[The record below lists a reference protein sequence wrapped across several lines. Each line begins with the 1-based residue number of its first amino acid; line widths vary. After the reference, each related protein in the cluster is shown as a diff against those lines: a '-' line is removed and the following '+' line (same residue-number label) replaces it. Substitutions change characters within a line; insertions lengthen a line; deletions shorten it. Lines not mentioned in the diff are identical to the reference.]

1 MANTAVNLVG
11 LDFDELK
18 TSLKEYMRAQGRFQD
33 VDFEGSNVNV
43 LLDVLAYNT
52 YLNTF
57 YTNMVASEM
66 FLDTAQR
73 RDSVI
78 SHAKS
83 LNYVPRSFR
92 SARAYVDITVK
103 PVTPANT
110 VVLAKG
116 ITLTSK
122 VGSNTFTFSVPQT
135 QIITS
140 SNNTFVASNVAIY
153 EGSYISES
161 FIVDYSTDN
170 QKFVLASEVID
181 TDSITV
187 MVSEDAG
194 TTLREYTVGTSLFGL
209 TSTSQVC
216 FLQAAPYDKYEVV
229 FGDGSIGRRPQN
241 GSMVTI
247 TYRTSSGELANGASR
262 FSVDTSI
269 DGHSNV
275 SLTVLASA
283 TGGSI
288 NESTD
293 SIKFNAPRYFQTQER
308 AVTTQDYKTLLF
320 TRFPEITSVNVYGG
334 EDAVPPRYGKVLIAV
349 DVANADG
356 VAEYQKN
363 EYQNYV
369 RDRCSLSIDPVIVD
383 PQFMYVDITGKVR
396 YDANAT
402 LLSQTDIQS
411 LVVSAIV
418 DFSTKYLND
427 FDVTMRTSKL
437 STTID
442 AVDPSI
448 LSNDLYIRPYI
459 NITPIPGSSYRN
471 TIVFGNA
478 IRQQADV
485 GRYPKYVDEQSV
497 SSSTF
502 TYQGVGGVSLEDDG
516 AGGLQ
521 IVRAT
526 PNSYSV
532 IKTGVGSVNYATGEV
547 NITGLIVDSYDG
559 NGINLY
565 IVPAEKDV
573 VASRNVVLQ
582 IKSADIHITTSP
594 ERL

>member
-92 SARAYVDITVK
+92 SARAYVDLTVNPIT
-103 PVTPANT
+103 PVNT
-110 VVLAKG
+110 VVLSKG

-122 VGSNTFTFSVPQT
+122 VGSNTFTFSVPET
-135 QIITS
+135 QILTS
-140 SNNTFVASNVAIY
+140 TNNTFVAANLAIY
-153 EGSYISES
+153 EGSYISET
-161 FIVDYSTDN
+161 FIVDYTTTN
-170 QKFVLASEVID
+170 QKFLLASEVID
-181 TDSITV
+181 TDSISVT
-187 MVSEDAG
+187 VSEDAG

-216 FLQAAPYDKYEVV
+216 FLQAAPYEKYEIL
-229 FGDGSIGRRPQN
+229 FGDGLLGRKPQN

-247 TYRTSSGELANGASR
+247 TYRTSSGELANGANR
-262 FSVDTSI
+262 FSIDTSV

-275 SLTVLASA
+275 SIRVLTTA
-283 TGGSI
+283 TGGSVS
-288 NESTD
+288 ESTE
-293 SIKFNAPRYFQTQER
+293 SVKFNAPRFFQTQER
-308 AVTTQDYKTLLF
+308 AVTVQDYKTLLF
-320 TRFPEITSVNVYGG
+320 TKFPEITSVNVYGG
-334 EDAVPPRYGKVLIAV
+334 EDAIPPRYGKVLIAI

-356 VAEYQKN
+356 VAEFQKN
-363 EYQNYV
+363 EYINYV
-369 RDRCSLSIDPVIVD
+369 RDRCSLSIDPIIVD
-383 PQFMYVDITGKVR
+383 PLFMSVDLTVKVR

-402 LLSQTDIQS
+402 LLSQSDIQS
-411 LVVSAIV
+411 LVASTII
-418 DFSTKYLND
+418 DFNTLNLDD
-427 FDVTMRTSKL
+427 FAVTMRTSKL
-437 STTID
+437 AAAID
-442 AVDPSI
+442 ATEPAI

-459 NITPIPGSSYRN
+459 
-471 TIVFGNA
+471 TIVPTPGATFRSTIAFGNA

-485 GRYPKYVDEQSV
+485 GRFPKYVDEQSV
-497 SSSTF
+497 STSTF
-502 TYQGVGGVSLEDDG
+502 TYQGIGGVNIEDDG

-526 PNSYSV
+526 PNSYTV
-532 IKTGVGSVNYATGEV
+532 IKTGVGTVNYNTGEV
-547 NITGLIVDSYDG
+547 NISGLVVDSYDG
-559 NGINLY
+559 NGVDVY
-565 IVPAEKDV
+565 IVPVEKDV
-573 VASRNVVLQ
+573 VASRNVILR
-582 IKSADIHITTSP
+582 IKPADIHITLSP